1 MIFVVTGSHSVGFDR
16 LVMLADRAAARMDL
30 NAVAQIGASRYV
42 PKHISWFRFCS
53 EAEYHHHLDAAS
65 QVVTHGG
72 YSVVEA
78 LSRGKP
84 VVAVPR
90 RRDAGEALDD
100 HQVEFV
106 EWLRERDLVE
116 VTETEEGLVRILSTG
131 GPPKP
136 RKMISSRRHELQ
148 AFLQQSAEAICRGR
162 TGGGVRDATI
172 EKDGVVG

>member
-16 LVMLADRAAARMDL
+16 LVRMADRAGARMDRH
-30 NAVAQIGASRYV
+30 AVAQIGASRYV

-53 EAEYHHHLDAAS
+53 EAEYYHHLDAAS

-78 LSRGKP
+78 LARGKP

-90 RRDAGEALDD
+90 RRDAGEAFDD

-106 EWLRERDLVE
+106 EWLRARDLVE
-116 VTETEEGLVRILSTG
+116 VAETEEGLERILRNG

-136 RKMISSRRHELQ
+136 RKMIASRRHELQ
-148 AFLQQSAEAICRGR
+148 AFLQQSVEALCRGTSGDR
-162 TGGGVRDATI
+162 VLDAPLKKGGA
-172 EKDGVVG
+172 VG